1 MNSSEL
7 GVLIPIFVP
16 LAFFAM
22 IFGVVYVRSQ
32 EKRAMIERGMNPGDK
47 SFTPIN
53 RNYVLNIALLLIG
66 SGVGLLLAYGIDSIF
81 IPPSEETDALYFSLI
96 ALFGGLGLFTAYLIE
111 KKDTNKETD
120 V

>member
-1 MNSSEL
+1 MNASEL

-32 EKRAMIERGMNPGDK
+32 EKRAMIERGMHPNDK
-47 SFTPIN
+47 SSNPIN

-66 SGVGLLLAYGIDSIF
+66 SGLGLLIAYGIDSIF
-81 IPPSEETDALYFSLI
+81 IPSSEDTEPLYFSLI
-96 ALFGGLGLFTAYLIE
+96 ALFGGLGLFVAYLME
-111 KKDTNKETD
+111 KKDANKESEI
-120 V
+120 